1 MPLPEPV
8 RAPESVPLQ
17 RTPSFY
23 DLGPAVPG
31 REIACHPSRFWSSD
45 CQRRRIP
52 GLLPLYDKVSAKVQQ
67 RKDARETITPFGII
81 VDSDY
86 NPAVP
91 GQDDQHAT
99 RVRKVAEIATL
110 PDFLQFYD
118 NRASSGRS
126 VSFVNEL
133 ADDCSPSD
141 SRLFCK
147 RPGAFSR
154 IVNISGAHLF
164 RSSGQDNPSEVVNLI
179 APEAVRDSEALFVV
193 GTGNFGP
200 DSTRRDFV
208 ALDHHPILRLE
219 TTPDQ
224 PAHRAE
230 ALREIHEMT
239 GSLLL
244 VAGLEDSFYSQN
256 YLLTDSRG
264 LPLKN
269 TDGSL
274 RYRKI
279 ELRNGIVVDTGS
291 GVTPEAHGN
300 SNRCGDARD
309 FCVLAPYEVTVV
321 TEITDT
327 TVSYFKVPGTSYS
340 TPLVFGTLVNI
351 RYVWPHLTNRQ
362 LVKLACETAIDLGNP
377 AVNGCGQ
384 FSVSAIWLPTGD
396 LVDPAELLPVARG
409 DIAVSGASVSEP
421 VVVKG
426 YENNEFARDYE
437 ISVPLSASSSS
448 LRIEPSVSWNSIKSM
463 IDFRDS
469 GYLSVPVVDGGSA
482 AHLFKGAFFFM
493 NGQYGVGRAG
503 ISHTSG
509 FSVAFE
515 RETDSFFGSVGSGSY
530 RFGDTNKVIA
540 SFDRYFGL
548 GDTYGIGVGAAAAY
562 GEVDPVYSLIK
573 SARGHA
579 QTARVSFMRRKKNFD
594 VGVEFNYSTGLKG
607 DITVQNRNY
616 ELNPADEK
624 GVLFTMR
631 FVM

>member
-1 MPLPEPV
+1 M
-8 RAPESVPLQ
+8 
-17 RTPSFY
+17 
-23 DLGPAVPG
+23 
-31 REIACHPSRFWSSD
+31 
-45 CQRRRIP
+45 
-52 GLLPLYDKVSAKVQQ
+52 
-67 RKDARETITPFGII
+67 
-81 VDSDY
+81 
-86 NPAVP
+86 
-91 GQDDQHAT
+91 
-99 RVRKVAEIATL
+99 
-110 PDFLQFYD
+110 
-118 NRASSGRS
+118 
-126 VSFVNEL
+126 
-133 ADDCSPSD
+133 
-141 SRLFCK
+141 
-147 RPGAFSR
+147 
-154 IVNISGAHLF
+154 
-164 RSSGQDNPSEVVNLI
+164 
-179 APEAVRDSEALFVV
+179 
-193 GTGNFGP
+193 
-200 DSTRRDFV
+200 
-208 ALDHHPILRLE
+208 
-219 TTPDQ
+219 
-224 PAHRAE
+224 
-230 ALREIHEMT
+230 
-239 GSLLL
+239 
-244 VAGLEDSFYSQN
+244 
-256 YLLTDSRG
+256 
-264 LPLKN
+264 
-269 TDGSL
+269 
-274 RYRKI
+274 
-279 ELRNGIVVDTGS
+279 
-291 GVTPEAHGN
+291 
-300 SNRCGDARD
+300 
-309 FCVLAPYEVTVV
+309 
-321 TEITDT
+321 
-327 TVSYFKVPGTSYS
+327 
-340 TPLVFGTLVNI
+340 GTLVNL
-351 RYVWPHLTNRQ
+351 RYEWPHLTNQQ
-362 LVKLACETAIDLGNP
+362 LVKLACVTAVDLGDPGNDP
-377 AVNGCGQ
+377 VYGCGQ